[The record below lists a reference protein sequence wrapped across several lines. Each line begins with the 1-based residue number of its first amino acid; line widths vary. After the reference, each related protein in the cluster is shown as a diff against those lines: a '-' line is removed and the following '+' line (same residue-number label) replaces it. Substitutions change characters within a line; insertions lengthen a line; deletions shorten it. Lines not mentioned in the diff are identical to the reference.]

1 MPKTSSYKFKA
12 EVNQLLNILVH
23 SLYANKDIFI
33 REIISN
39 ASDALDKIRFEM
51 NRGTETADPEAE
63 LGITVHCD
71 PDNGVLTVTDTGVG
85 MTREELIS
93 NIGTIARSGS
103 ARFIQEAAE
112 AKDNVENIIGRFGVG
127 FYSVFMAAGEVV
139 LRTKSFQPDAPAV
152 EWRSDGKE
160 SFKITELN
168 GNIPRGTSVEIHLTE
183 EAKEYAREDRVKAI
197 IREHS
202 SFISFP
208 IKVGEER
215 INTQPAIWREPKFNI
230 AEEQYN
236 DFYKF
241 LTYDPDPPLL
251 TIHVSVDAP
260 VQYNTLLF
268 VPGRSL
274 DLPGMAP
281 EPVGLDLYCQ
291 RVLIRRGDKDLIPEY
306 LGFVRG
312 VIDSEDLP
320 LNINR
325 ETIQENALVRKIAA
339 NVTKQIL
346 SHLAKLA
353 ESDPDKYNTL
363 WQTHGRLLRRGYND
377 FVNRDKFAELLR
389 FNTSACADGE
399 ELVSLAQYA
408 DRVKDGQKEIYYA
421 AGANRAAMELNPHLE
436 MFRAKGLEVLYLYDP
451 FDEFGLDALG
461 KYKDFPFKSV
471 ERTEPGELDQFDQAD
486 EQPKSDPLSE
496 EDRGRLDDFLARIK
510 DILGDRVTEV
520 KISSRLSKS
529 PVCLASPDGSMTSSM
544 EKVMRLVNQDSS
556 VPAKV
561 LEVNA
566 DHPLIRNLLSLFKNS
581 PEDGYLALAVEHL
594 FESVLLL
601 EGYLSDPQTTA
612 GRMQSLLEQSSAWR
626 LAVEKK

>member
-39 ASDALDKIRFEM
+39 ASDALDKVRFEI
-51 NRGTETADPEAE
+51 NRGAEVIEPEVE
-63 LGITVHCD
+63 LGIVIQCD
-71 PDNGVLTVTDTGVG
+71 PDKGILTITDTGVG

-103 ARFIQEAAE
+103 AQFIQQAAE
-112 AKDNVENIIGRFGVG
+112 AKESVENIIGRFGVG
-127 FYSVFMAAGEVV
+127 FYSVFMAAEEVV
-139 LRTKSFQPDAPAV
+139 FRTKSFQADAPAV

-160 SFKITELN
+160 SFKVTELN
-168 GNIPRGTSVEIHLTE
+168 DDIPRGASVEIHLTE

-197 IREHS
+197 IRDHS

-230 AEEQYN
+230 AEQQYN

-260 VQYNTLLF
+260 VQYNALLF

-274 DLPGMAP
+274 DLPGTAP

-291 RVLIRRGDKDLIPEY
+291 RVMIRRGDKDLIPEY

-353 ESDPDKYNTL
+353 ESDPEKYNTL

-377 FVNRDKFAELLR
+377 FINRDKFAELLR
-389 FNTSACADGE
+389 FNTSAGADGE
-399 ELVSLAQYA
+399 ELTSLAQYTG
-408 DRVKDGQKEIYYA
+408 RVKDGQTEIYYA

-486 EQPKSDPLSE
+486 EQPEAEPLSE
-496 EDRGRLDDFLARIK
+496 EDQGRLNDFLARIK

-520 KISSRLSKS
+520 KVSSRLSKS

-581 PEDGYLALAVEHL
+581 PEDGYLTLAVEHL

-601 EGYLSDPQTTA
+601 EGYMSDPQTTA